1 MKPYKVGLLLKAAVV
16 KERAKKAKKKARKL
30 AKKAKREM
38 KRVEQIITNKSPAP

>member
-1 MKPYKVGLLLKAAVV
+1 MKPYKVGLLLEAAVA
-16 KERAKKAKKKARKL
+16 KENAKKAKKKARKL